1 MKIGLRSWHKNFI
14 ASSNYKII
22 GRTLMGIHTF
32 FWLRNIGIG
41 GRLFLAFVLISSITI
56 VASGLS
62 TNTYLQLSDRLLL
75 LQYQDI
81 PGLDAAARLN
91 DKSRLIVATAP
102 LLVTS
107 DASISREKTMNA
119 LSAAISEM
127 DALMRNLPDYN
138 RYFLELITQIKNSL
152 TLLNQSVERRE
163 NIRLELAKQSSFV
176 FPLFEGLI
184 GQIDQ
189 LDSAPE
195 LEQVIRRLYYFSGL
209 IEKVSNDASFNELDY
224 TFLRLERLGDEI
236 TQYLNALPQ
245 VPQELHQSLLNLIMM
260 SSRQGA
266 LFQLKNEE
274 LDLLYQQSFL
284 LENSQQHIQQ
294 LAAQINQ
301 YTNYT
306 NTSIRGSLEG
316 AIKSI
321 NSSIRNILLLSL
333 ISLSVACAISWFYV
347 RRNVLQRII
356 ELQQNMRAIAS
367 SQLDTQIR
375 IVGHD
380 EVSSMARDLQYFQ
393 QTAREVERTNQILA
407 AEIEERVA
415 AEAQLKAAQN
425 ELVQA
430 GKLAALGQ
438 LGVGITHEI
447 NQPLTAIASHLH
459 TAGRHMEKGQIDKA
473 QNSLDKVRQLLT
485 KITRITKHL
494 KAFARVAGTEL
505 TPVYLETVIQD
516 AIELMSN
523 QIQEQ
528 HCTLNYHPTD
538 SKICVLAE
546 PIRLEQVMVN
556 LISNAVDALSSSPL
570 KRLSITVYEH
580 DDKIM
585 IDVKDTGI
593 GIDED
598 NLGQIFDPFFTQKE
612 VGQGLGLGLSISYNI
627 VQDFGGQIRVTST
640 PENGSRFTL
649 ELKKAE
655 K

>member
-1 MKIGLRSWHKNFI
+1 
-14 ASSNYKII
+14 
-22 GRTLMGIHTF
+22 MGIPAF

-56 VASGLS
+56 VASGLA

-75 LQYQDI
+75 LKYQDI

-91 DKSRLIVATAP
+91 DKSRQIVATAP
-102 LLVTS
+102 MLVTS
-107 DASISREKTMNA
+107 DASISREKTMNE
-119 LSAAISEM
+119 LSAAISDM
-127 DALMRNLPDYN
+127 DSLMRNLPDYN
-138 RYFLELITQIKNSL
+138 RYFLELITQIQNSL

-163 NIRLELAKQSSFV
+163 VIRRELTTQSLLI
-176 FPLFEGLI
+176 FPLFQDLI
-184 GQIDQ
+184 FQVDQ
-189 LDSAPE
+189 LERSAE
-195 LEQVIRRLYYFSGL
+195 LEQVISRLYYFSGL

-224 TFLRLERLGDEI
+224 TFLRLEKLGSEI
-236 TQYLNALPQ
+236 AQYLTLLPQ
-245 VPQELHQSLLNLIMM
+245 VPLPLRQSLLDLLTM
-260 SSRQGA
+260 SSRQGE

-321 NSSIRNILLLSL
+321 NNSIRNILLLSL

-356 ELQQNMRAIAS
+356 ELQRNMRAIAS
-367 SQLDTQIR
+367 SQLDTKIR

-393 QTAREVERTNQILA
+393 QTAIEVEKTNQTLA

-459 TAGRHMEKGQIDKA
+459 TAGRHMEKGQVDKA
-473 QNSLDKVRQLLT
+473 QNSLDKIGLLLT

-505 TPVYLETVIQD
+505 TPVCLDTVIQD
-516 AIELMSN
+516 AIELMSS
-523 QIQEQ
+523 QIIEQ
-528 HCTLNYHPTD
+528 HCTLDYQANSASLY
-538 SKICVLAE
+538 VLAE

-556 LISNAVDALSSSPL
+556 LISNAVDALSSAPV
-570 KRLSITVYEH
+570 KQLSIKVYEQ
-580 DDKIM
+580 DDRIM
-585 IDVKDTGI
+585 IDVNDTGI
-593 GIDED
+593 GIEESQ
-598 NLGQIFDPFFTQKE
+598 LEQIFDPFFTQKE

-627 VQDFGGQIRVTST
+627 IQDFGGQIRVSST
-640 PENGSRFTL
+640 PEAGSRFTL

>member
-1 MKIGLRSWHKNFI
+1 
-14 ASSNYKII
+14 
-22 GRTLMGIHTF
+22 MGIPTL

-56 VASGLS
+56 VASGLA

-75 LQYQDI
+75 LKLQDI

-107 DASISREKTMNA
+107 DASISRENTMNA

-163 NIRLELAKQSSFV
+163 VIRLELTKQSSFV

-184 GQIDQ
+184 AQVDQ
-189 LDSAPE
+189 LDRTPE
-195 LEQVIRRLYYFSGL
+195 LEQVMRRLYYFSGL

-236 TQYLNALPQ
+236 TQYLNELPQ
-245 VPQELHQSLLNLIMM
+245 VPQELHQSLLHLIMM

-407 AEIEERVA
+407 AQIEERVA

-459 TAGRHMEKGQIDKA
+459 TAGRHMEQGQIDKA
-473 QNSLDKVRQLLT
+473 QNSLEKIRQLLT

-505 TPVYLETVIQD
+505 TPVCLEMVIQD

-528 HCTLNYHPTD
+528 HCTLSYQPTD
-538 SKICVLAE
+538 SKIFVLAE

-570 KRLSITVYEH
+570 KQLSIIVYEH

-593 GIDED
+593 GIEED
-598 NLGQIFDPFFTQKE
+598 NLDQIFDPFFTQKE

-640 PENGSRFTL
+640 PEDGSRFTL

>member
-1 MKIGLRSWHKNFI
+1 
-14 ASSNYKII
+14 
-22 GRTLMGIHTF
+22 MGIPTF

-56 VASGLS
+56 VASGLA

-75 LQYQDI
+75 LKLQDI

-107 DASISREKTMNA
+107 DASISRENTMNA
-119 LSAAISEM
+119 LSSAISEM

-163 NIRLELAKQSSFV
+163 VIRLELAKQSSFV

-184 GQIDQ
+184 GQVDQ
-189 LDSAPE
+189 LDRTPE
-195 LEQVIRRLYYFSGL
+195 LEQVMRRLYYFSGL

-236 TQYLNALPQ
+236 TQHLNTLPQ

-459 TAGRHMEKGQIDKA
+459 TAGRHMEQGQIDKA
-473 QNSLDKVRQLLT
+473 QNSLDKIRQLLT

-505 TPVYLETVIQD
+505 TPVCLEMVIQD

-528 HCTLNYHPTD
+528 HCTLSYQPTD
-538 SKICVLAE
+538 SKIFVLAE

-570 KRLSITVYEH
+570 KQLSILVYEH

-593 GIDED
+593 GIEED
-598 NLGQIFDPFFTQKE
+598 NLDQIFDPFFTQKE

-640 PENGSRFTL
+640 PEDGSRFTL

>member
-1 MKIGLRSWHKNFI
+1 
-14 ASSNYKII
+14 
-22 GRTLMGIHTF
+22 MGIPTF

-56 VASGLS
+56 VASGLA

-75 LQYQDI
+75 LKYQDI

-91 DKSRLIVATAP
+91 DKSRQIVATAP
-102 LLVTS
+102 MLVTS
-107 DASISREKTMNA
+107 DASISREKTMNE
-119 LSAAISEM
+119 LSAAISDM
-127 DALMRNLPDYN
+127 DSLMRNLPDYN
-138 RYFLELITQIKNSL
+138 RYFLELITQIQNSL

-163 NIRLELAKQSSFV
+163 VIRRELTTQSLLI
-176 FPLFEGLI
+176 FPLFQDLI
-184 GQIDQ
+184 FQVDQ
-189 LDSAPE
+189 LERSAE
-195 LEQVIRRLYYFSGL
+195 LEQVISRLYYFSGL

-224 TFLRLERLGDEI
+224 TFLRLEKLGSEI
-236 TQYLNALPQ
+236 AQYLTLLPQ
-245 VPQELHQSLLNLIMM
+245 VPLPLRQSLLDLLTM
-260 SSRQGA
+260 SSRQGE

-321 NSSIRNILLLSL
+321 NNSIRNILLLSL

-356 ELQQNMRAIAS
+356 ELQRNMRAIAS
-367 SQLDTQIR
+367 SQLDTKIR

-393 QTAREVERTNQILA
+393 QTAIEVEKTNQTLA

-459 TAGRHMEKGQIDKA
+459 TAGRHMEKGQVDKA
-473 QNSLDKVRQLLT
+473 QNSLDKIGLLLT

-505 TPVYLETVIQD
+505 TPVCLDTVIQD
-516 AIELMSN
+516 AIELMSS
-523 QIQEQ
+523 QIIEQ
-528 HCTLNYHPTD
+528 HCTLDYQANSASLY
-538 SKICVLAE
+538 VLAE

-556 LISNAVDALSSSPL
+556 LISNAVDALSSAPV
-570 KRLSITVYEH
+570 KQLSIKVYEQ
-580 DDKIM
+580 DDRIM
-585 IDVKDTGI
+585 IDVNDTGI
-593 GIDED
+593 GIEESQ
-598 NLGQIFDPFFTQKE
+598 LEQIFDPFFTQKE

-627 VQDFGGQIRVTST
+627 VQDFGGQIRVSST
-640 PENGSRFTL
+640 PEAGSRFTL

>member
-1 MKIGLRSWHKNFI
+1 
-14 ASSNYKII
+14 
-22 GRTLMGIHTF
+22 MGTPSF
-32 FWLRNIGIG
+32 SWLRNIGIG

-56 VASGLS
+56 VASGMA

-75 LQYQDI
+75 LKQQDI

-91 DKSRLIVATAP
+91 DKSRQIVATAP

-107 DASISREKTMNA
+107 DSSVARTKAMRE
-119 LSAAISEM
+119 LSSAIREM
-127 DALMRNLPDYN
+127 DSLMRNLPDYN
-138 RYFLELITQIKNSL
+138 RYFLELITQISNSL

-163 NIRLELAKQSSFV
+163 VIRQELAKHSLFI
-176 FPLFEGLI
+176 FPLFQDAI
-184 GQIDQ
+184 YQVDQIHPT
-189 LDSAPE
+189 PE
-195 LEQVIRRLYYFSGL
+195 LEAVIHRLYYFSGL

-224 TFLRLERLGDEI
+224 TFLRLEKLGAEI
-236 TQYLNALPQ
+236 AEYLTLLPQ
-245 VPQELHQSLLNLIMM
+245 VPASLQESLFDLLTM

-301 YTNYT
+301 YTNNT
-306 NTSIRGSLEG
+306 NTGIRSSLER

-321 NSSIRNILLLSL
+321 HGSIRNILLLSL
-333 ISLSVACAISWFYV
+333 ISLSIACAISWFYV

-367 SQLDTQIR
+367 SQLDTKIR

-393 QTAREVERTNQILA
+393 ETAIQVEQTNQTLA

-430 GKLAALGQ
+430 GKLAALGK

-459 TAGRHMEKGQIDKA
+459 TAGRHMEKEQVNKA
-473 QNSLDKVRQLLT
+473 QTSLQKISLLLT

-505 TPVYLETVIQD
+505 TPVCLDTVIRD
-516 AIELMSN
+516 AIELMSS
-523 QIQEQ
+523 QIADQNCQ
-528 HCTLNYHPTD
+528 LDYQTNASSLY
-538 SKICVLAE
+538 VLAE

-556 LISNAVDALSSSPL
+556 LISNAVDALSSASL
-570 KRLSITVYEH
+570 KQLSIEVHEQNN
-580 DDKIM
+580 KII
-585 IDVKDTGI
+585 IDVSDTGI
-593 GIDED
+593 GIEESQIE
-598 NLGQIFDPFFTQKE
+598 QIFDPFFTQKE

-627 VQDFGGQIRVTST
+627 IQDFGGQIRVSST
-640 PENGSRFTL
+640 PETGSRFTL
-649 ELKKAE
+649 ELAKAE

>member
-1 MKIGLRSWHKNFI
+1 
-14 ASSNYKII
+14 
-22 GRTLMGIHTF
+22 
-32 FWLRNIGIG
+32 
-41 GRLFLAFVLISSITI
+41 
-56 VASGLS
+56 
-62 TNTYLQLSDRLLL
+62 
-75 LQYQDI
+75 
-81 PGLDAAARLN
+81 
-91 DKSRLIVATAP
+91 
-102 LLVTS
+102 
-107 DASISREKTMNA
+107 
-119 LSAAISEM
+119 
-127 DALMRNLPDYN
+127 
-138 RYFLELITQIKNSL
+138 
-152 TLLNQSVERRE
+152 NQSVERRE
-163 NIRLELAKQSSFV
+163 VIRSELATQSLLI
-176 FPLFEGLI
+176 FPLFQDLI
-184 GQIDQ
+184 FQVDQ
-189 LDSAPE
+189 LDRSAE
-195 LEQVIRRLYYFSGL
+195 LEQVISRLYYFSGL

-224 TFLRLERLGDEI
+224 TFLRLEKLGSEI
-236 TQYLNALPQ
+236 AQYLTLLPQ
-245 VPQELHQSLLNLIMM
+245 VPLPLRQSLLDLLTM
-260 SSRQGA
+260 SSRQGE

-321 NSSIRNILLLSL
+321 NNSIRNILLLSL

-356 ELQQNMRAIAS
+356 ELQRNMRAIAS
-367 SQLDTQIR
+367 SQLDTKIR

-393 QTAREVERTNQILA
+393 QTAIEVEKTNQALA

-459 TAGRHMEKGQIDKA
+459 TAGRHMEKGQVDKA
-473 QNSLDKVRQLLT
+473 QNSLDKIGLLLT

-505 TPVYLETVIQD
+505 TPVCLDAVVQD
-516 AIELMSN
+516 AIELMSS
-523 QIQEQ
+523 QIIDQ
-528 HCTLNYHPTD
+528 HCTLDYQTNSASFY
-538 SKICVLAE
+538 VLAE

-556 LISNAVDALSSSPL
+556 LISNAVDALSSAPV
-570 KRLSITVYEH
+570 KQLSIKVYEL

-585 IDVKDTGI
+585 IDVSDTGI
-593 GIDED
+593 GIEESQ
-598 NLGQIFDPFFTQKE
+598 LEQIFDPFFTQKE

-627 VQDFGGQIRVTST
+627 VQDFGGQIRVSST
-640 PENGSRFTL
+640 PEAGSRFTL

>member
-1 MKIGLRSWHKNFI
+1 
-14 ASSNYKII
+14 
-22 GRTLMGIHTF
+22 MGIPSF
-32 FWLRNIGIG
+32 FGLRNIGIG

-56 VASGLS
+56 VASGLA
-62 TNTYLQLSDRLLL
+62 TNTYLQLSDRLQLL
-75 LQYQDI
+75 KYQDI

-107 DASISREKTMNA
+107 DSKTSREKAMKA
-119 LSAAISEM
+119 LNIAIREM

-163 NIRLELAKQSSFV
+163 VIRLELAKQSLFI
-176 FPLFEGLI
+176 FPLFQSLI
-184 GQIDQ
+184 TQVDKIDHT
-189 LDSAPE
+189 
-195 LEQVIRRLYYFSGL
+195 EQSEHVIRRLYYFSGL

-224 TFLRLERLGDEI
+224 TFLRLERLGDEL
-236 TQYLNALPQ
+236 TQDLDTLPQ
-245 VPQELHQSLLNLIMM
+245 IPHSLRQSLLELILIN
-260 SSRQGA
+260 SRQGT

-306 NTSIRGSLEG
+306 NTSIRASLEG

-321 NSSIRNILLLSL
+321 NNSILNILLLSF
-333 ISLSVACAISWFYV
+333 ISLSIACAISWFYV

-375 IVGHD
+375 IVGND

-393 QTAREVERTNQILA
+393 KTAIEVERTNHILA

-459 TAGRHMEKGQIDKA
+459 TAGRHMEKGQLDNA
-473 QNSLDKVRQLLT
+473 QNSLNKVRQLLT

-505 TPVYLETVIQD
+505 TPVNLDTVIQD
-516 AIELMSN
+516 AIELMSS
-523 QIQEQ
+523 QIQDQ
-528 HCTLNYHPTD
+528 GCTINYQTTTSPI
-538 SKICVLAE
+538 SVLAE

-556 LISNAVDALSSSPL
+556 LISNAVDALSSASVKQL
-570 KRLSITVYEH
+570 AITVYELN
-580 DDKIM
+580 DSVM
-585 IDVKDTGI
+585 IDVKDSGI
-593 GIDED
+593 GIEED
-598 NLGQIFDPFFTQKE
+598 KLEQIFDPFFTQKE

-627 VQDFGGQIRVTST
+627 VQDFGGNIRVAST
-640 PENGSRFTL
+640 PEDGSRFTL

>member
-1 MKIGLRSWHKNFI
+1 
-14 ASSNYKII
+14 
-22 GRTLMGIHTF
+22 MGIPTF
-32 FWLRNIGIG
+32 LRLRNIGIG

-56 VASGLS
+56 VASGLA

-75 LQYQDI
+75 LKHQDI

-91 DKSRLIVATAP
+91 DKSRQIVATAP
-102 LLVTS
+102 MLVTS
-107 DASISREKTMNA
+107 DASISREKTMNE
-119 LSAAISEM
+119 LRVAINEM

-138 RYFLELITQIKNSL
+138 RYFLELIAQIQNSL

-163 NIRLELAKQSSFV
+163 VIRRELATQSLLI
-176 FPLFEGLI
+176 FPLFQDLIFQVGQLEG
-184 GQIDQ
+184 
-189 LDSAPE
+189 SAE
-195 LEQVIRRLYYFSGL
+195 LEQVINRLYYFSAL

-224 TFLRLERLGDEI
+224 TFLRFEKLGSEI
-236 TQYLNALPQ
+236 AQYLTLLPQ
-245 VPQELHQSLLNLIMM
+245 VPLPLRQSLLDLLIM
-260 SSRQGA
+260 SSRQGE

-321 NSSIRNILLLSL
+321 NNSIRDILLLSL
-333 ISLSVACAISWFYV
+333 ISLSIACAISWFYV

-356 ELQQNMRAIAS
+356 ELQRNMRAIAS
-367 SQLDTQIR
+367 SQLDTKIR

-393 QTAREVERTNQILA
+393 KTAIEVEKTNQVLA

-459 TAGRHMEKGQIDKA
+459 TAGRHMEKDQVDKA
-473 QNSLDKVRQLLT
+473 RNSLDKIGLLLT

-505 TPVYLETVIQD
+505 TPVCLDTVIQD

-523 QIQEQ
+523 QIVDQ
-528 HCTLNYHPTD
+528 HCTLDYQTNSASFY
-538 SKICVLAE
+538 VLAE

-556 LISNAVDALSSSPL
+556 LISNGVDALSSAPV
-570 KRLSITVYEH
+570 KQLSIRVYEQ
-580 DDKIM
+580 DERIM
-585 IDVKDTGI
+585 IDVCDTGI
-593 GIDED
+593 GIDESQ
-598 NLGQIFDPFFTQKE
+598 LEQVFDPFFTQKE

-640 PENGSRFTL
+640 PEAGSRFTL
-649 ELKKAE
+649 ELTKAE

>member
-1 MKIGLRSWHKNFI
+1 
-14 ASSNYKII
+14 
-22 GRTLMGIHTF
+22 MGIPTF

-56 VASGLS
+56 VASGLA

-75 LQYQDI
+75 LKYQDI

-91 DKSRLIVATAP
+91 DKSRQIVATAP
-102 LLVTS
+102 MLVTS
-107 DASISREKTMNA
+107 DASISREKTMNE
-119 LSAAISEM
+119 LSAAISDM
-127 DALMRNLPDYN
+127 DSLMRNLPDYN
-138 RYFLELITQIKNSL
+138 RYFLELITQIQNSL

-163 NIRLELAKQSSFV
+163 VIRRELTTQSLLI
-176 FPLFEGLI
+176 FPLFQDLI
-184 GQIDQ
+184 FQVDQ
-189 LDSAPE
+189 LERSAE
-195 LEQVIRRLYYFSGL
+195 LEQVISRLYYFSGL

-224 TFLRLERLGDEI
+224 TFLRLEKLGSEI
-236 TQYLNALPQ
+236 AQYLTLLPQ
-245 VPQELHQSLLNLIMM
+245 VSLPLRQSLLDLLTM
-260 SSRQGA
+260 SSRQGE

-321 NSSIRNILLLSL
+321 NNSIRNILLLSL

-356 ELQQNMRAIAS
+356 ELQRNMRAIAS
-367 SQLDTQIR
+367 SQLDTKIR

-393 QTAREVERTNQILA
+393 QTAIEVEKTNQALA

-459 TAGRHMEKGQIDKA
+459 TAGRHMEKGQVDKA
-473 QNSLDKVRQLLT
+473 QNSLDKIGLLLT

-505 TPVYLETVIQD
+505 TPVCLDTVIQD
-516 AIELMSN
+516 AIELMSS
-523 QIQEQ
+523 QIIEQ
-528 HCTLNYHPTD
+528 HCTLDYQANSASLY
-538 SKICVLAE
+538 VLAE

-556 LISNAVDALSSSPL
+556 LISNAVDALSSAPV
-570 KRLSITVYEH
+570 KQLSIKVYEQ
-580 DDKIM
+580 DDRIM
-585 IDVKDTGI
+585 IDVNDTGI
-593 GIDED
+593 GIEESQ
-598 NLGQIFDPFFTQKE
+598 LEQIFDPFFTQKE

-627 VQDFGGQIRVTST
+627 VQDFGGQIRVSST
-640 PENGSRFTL
+640 PEAGSRFTL

>member
-1 MKIGLRSWHKNFI
+1 
-14 ASSNYKII
+14 
-22 GRTLMGIHTF
+22 MGIPTF
-32 FWLRNIGIG
+32 LRLRNIGIG

-56 VASGLS
+56 VASGLA

-75 LQYQDI
+75 LKYQDI

-91 DKSRLIVATAP
+91 DKSRQIVATAP
-102 LLVTS
+102 MLVTS
-107 DASISREKTMNA
+107 DASISREKTMNE
-119 LSAAISEM
+119 LRVAINEM

-138 RYFLELITQIKNSL
+138 RYFLELMAQIQNSL

-163 NIRLELAKQSSFV
+163 VIRRELATQSLLI
-176 FPLFEGLI
+176 FPLFQDLIFQVGQLEG
-184 GQIDQ
+184 
-189 LDSAPE
+189 SAE
-195 LEQVIRRLYYFSGL
+195 LEQVINRLYYFSAL

-224 TFLRLERLGDEI
+224 TFLRLEKLGSEI
-236 TQYLNALPQ
+236 AQYLTLLPQ
-245 VPQELHQSLLNLIMM
+245 VPLPLRQSLLDLLIM
-260 SSRQGA
+260 SSRQGE

-321 NSSIRNILLLSL
+321 NNSIRDILLLSL
-333 ISLSVACAISWFYV
+333 ISLSIACAISWFYV

-356 ELQQNMRAIAS
+356 ELQRNMRAIAS
-367 SQLDTQIR
+367 SQLDTKIR

-393 QTAREVERTNQILA
+393 KTAIEVEKTNQVLA

-459 TAGRHMEKGQIDKA
+459 TAGRHMEKDQVDKA
-473 QNSLDKVRQLLT
+473 RNSLDKIGLLLT

-505 TPVYLETVIQD
+505 TPVCLDTVIQD
-516 AIELMSN
+516 AIELMSS
-523 QIQEQ
+523 QIVDQ
-528 HCTLNYHPTD
+528 HCTLDYQTNSASLY
-538 SKICVLAE
+538 VLAE

-556 LISNAVDALSSSPL
+556 LISNGVDALSSAPV
-570 KRLSITVYEH
+570 KQLSIRVYEQ
-580 DDKIM
+580 DERIM
-585 IDVKDTGI
+585 IDVCDTGI
-593 GIDED
+593 GIDESQ
-598 NLGQIFDPFFTQKE
+598 LEQIFDPFFTQKE

-640 PENGSRFTL
+640 PEAGSRFTL
-649 ELKKAE
+649 ELTKAE

>member
-1 MKIGLRSWHKNFI
+1 
-14 ASSNYKII
+14 
-22 GRTLMGIHTF
+22 MGIPSF
-32 FWLRNIGIG
+32 SWLRNIGIG

-56 VASGLS
+56 VASGMA

-75 LQYQDI
+75 LKQQDI

-91 DKSRLIVATAP
+91 DKSRQIVATAP

-107 DASISREKTMNA
+107 DSSVARDKAMRELN
-119 LSAAISEM
+119 SAIREM
-127 DALMRNLPDYN
+127 DSLMRNLPDYN
-138 RYFLELITQIKNSL
+138 RYFLELITQISNSL

-163 NIRLELAKQSSFV
+163 VIRQELAKHSLFV
-176 FPLFEGLI
+176 FPLFQDVI
-184 GQIDQ
+184 YQIDQ
-189 LDSAPE
+189 IHSTPE
-195 LEQVIRRLYYFSGL
+195 LEEVIHRLYYFSGL
-209 IEKVSNDASFNELDY
+209 IEKVSNDTSFNELDY
-224 TFLRLERLGDEI
+224 TFLRLEKLGAEI
-236 TQYLNALPQ
+236 AEYLTLLPQ
-245 VPQELHQSLLNLIMM
+245 VPNSLQESLFDLLTM
-260 SSRQGA
+260 SSRQGP

-301 YTNYT
+301 YTNDT
-306 NTSIRGSLEG
+306 NTSIRGSLER

-321 NSSIRNILLLSL
+321 HGSIRNILLLSL
-333 ISLSVACAISWFYV
+333 ISLSIACAISWFYV

-367 SQLDTQIR
+367 SQLDTKIR
-375 IVGHD
+375 ILGHD

-393 QTAREVERTNQILA
+393 KTAIQVEQTNQTLA

-430 GKLAALGQ
+430 GKLAALGK

-459 TAGRHMEKGQIDKA
+459 TAGRHMEKAQMDKA
-473 QNSLDKVRQLLT
+473 QTSLQKISLLLT

-505 TPVYLETVIQD
+505 TPVCLDAVIRD
-516 AIELMSN
+516 AIELMSS
-523 QIQEQ
+523 QIDDQGCQ
-528 HCTLNYHPTD
+528 LDYQM
-538 SKICVLAE
+538 SASSLYVLAE

-556 LISNAVDALSSSPL
+556 LISNAVDALSSAAI
-570 KRLSITVYEH
+570 KRLTIQVYERNNR
-580 DDKIM
+580 IF
-585 IDVKDTGI
+585 IDVTDTGI
-593 GIDED
+593 GIEE
-598 NLGQIFDPFFTQKE
+598 NQIEQIFDPFFTQKE

-627 VQDFGGQIRVTST
+627 VQDFGGQIRVSST
-640 PENGSRFTL
+640 PEIGSRFTL
-649 ELKKAE
+649 EIAKAE
-655 K
+655 Q

>member
-1 MKIGLRSWHKNFI
+1 
-14 ASSNYKII
+14 
-22 GRTLMGIHTF
+22 
-32 FWLRNIGIG
+32 
-41 GRLFLAFVLISSITI
+41 
-56 VASGLS
+56 
-62 TNTYLQLSDRLLL
+62 
-75 LQYQDI
+75 
-81 PGLDAAARLN
+81 
-91 DKSRLIVATAP
+91 VATAP

-107 DASISREKTMNA
+107 DASISRENTMNA
-119 LSAAISEM
+119 LSDAISEM

-163 NIRLELAKQSSFV
+163 VIRLEIAKQSSFV

-184 GQIDQ
+184 DQVDQ
-189 LDSAPE
+189 LDRTPE
-195 LEQVIRRLYYFSGL
+195 LEQVMRRLYYFSGL

-224 TFLRLERLGDEI
+224 TFLRLERLGYEI

-245 VPQELHQSLLNLIMM
+245 VPQKLHQSLLNLIMM
-260 SSRQGA
+260 SSRQGE

-274 LDLLYQQSFL
+274 LDLQYQQSFL

-459 TAGRHMEKGQIDKA
+459 TAGRHMEQGQIGKA
-473 QNSLDKVRQLLT
+473 QNSLDKIRQLLT

-505 TPVYLETVIQD
+505 TPVCLEMVIQD

-528 HCTLNYHPTD
+528 HCTLSYQATD
-538 SKICVLAE
+538 SKIFVLAE

-570 KRLSITVYEH
+570 KQLSIIVYEH

-593 GIDED
+593 GIEED
-598 NLGQIFDPFFTQKE
+598 NLEQIFDPFFTQKE

>member
-1 MKIGLRSWHKNFI
+1 
-14 ASSNYKII
+14 
-22 GRTLMGIHTF
+22 MGNPTF

-56 VASGLS
+56 VASGLA

-75 LQYQDI
+75 LKYQDI

-91 DKSRLIVATAP
+91 DKSRQIVANAP

-107 DASISREKTMNA
+107 DASISREKTMKELN
-119 LSAAISEM
+119 AAINEM

-138 RYFLELITQIKNSL
+138 RYFLELITQIQNSL
-152 TLLNQSVERRE
+152 ALLNQSVERRE
-163 NIRLELAKQSSFV
+163 VIRRELATQSQLI
-176 FPLFEGLI
+176 FPLFQDLI
-184 GQIDQ
+184 AQMDQ
-189 LDSAPE
+189 LERSIE
-195 LEQVIRRLYYFSGL
+195 LGQVINRLYYFSGL

-224 TFLRLERLGDEI
+224 TFLRLEKLGSEI
-236 TQYLNALPQ
+236 AQYLTLLPQ
-245 VPQELHQSLLNLIMM
+245 VPLPLRQSLLDLLTM
-260 SSRQGA
+260 SSRQGE

-306 NTSIRGSLEG
+306 NTSIRGSLED

-333 ISLSVACAISWFYV
+333 ISLSIACAISWFYV

-356 ELQQNMRAIAS
+356 ELQRNMRAIAS
-367 SQLDTQIR
+367 SQLDTKIR

-380 EVSSMARDLQYFQ
+380 EVSSMAKDLQYFQ
-393 QTAREVERTNQILA
+393 QTAIAVEKTNQALA

-447 NQPLTAIASHLH
+447 NQPLTAVASHLH
-459 TAGRHMEKGQIDKA
+459 TAGRHMEKDQVEKA
-473 QNSLDKVRQLLT
+473 QNSLDKISQLLS

-505 TPVYLETVIQD
+505 TPVALDSVIKD
-516 AIELMSN
+516 AIELMSS
-523 QIQEQ
+523 QIIDQC
-528 HCTLNYHPTD
+528 CTLNYHTSSAPLY
-538 SKICVLAE
+538 VLAE

-556 LISNAVDALSSSPL
+556 LISNAVDALSSSSI
-570 KRLSITVYEH
+570 KQLSITVCEQ
-580 DDKIM
+580 DDRVM
-585 IDVKDTGI
+585 IDVTDTGT
-593 GIDED
+593 GIEESQ
-598 NLGQIFDPFFTQKE
+598 LEQIFDPFFTQKE

-627 VQDFGGQIRVTST
+627 IQDFGGQIRVSST
-640 PENGSRFTL
+640 PETGSRFTL
-649 ELKKAE
+649 DLKKAE

>member
-1 MKIGLRSWHKNFI
+1 
-14 ASSNYKII
+14 
-22 GRTLMGIHTF
+22 MGIPTL

-56 VASGLS
+56 VASGLA

-75 LQYQDI
+75 LKYQDI

-91 DKSRLIVATAP
+91 DKSRQIVATAP
-102 LLVTS
+102 MLVTS
-107 DASISREKTMNA
+107 DASISREKTMNE
-119 LSAAISEM
+119 LSAAISDM
-127 DALMRNLPDYN
+127 DSLMRNLPDYN
-138 RYFLELITQIKNSL
+138 RYFLELITQIQNSL

-163 NIRLELAKQSSFV
+163 VIRSELATQSLLI
-176 FPLFEGLI
+176 FPLFQDLI
-184 GQIDQ
+184 FQVDQ
-189 LDSAPE
+189 LDRSAE
-195 LEQVIRRLYYFSGL
+195 LEQVISRLYYFSGL

-224 TFLRLERLGDEI
+224 TFLRLEKLGSEI
-236 TQYLNALPQ
+236 AQYLTLLPQ
-245 VPQELHQSLLNLIMM
+245 VPLPLRQSLLDLLTM
-260 SSRQGA
+260 SSRQGE

-321 NSSIRNILLLSL
+321 NNSIRNILLLSL

-356 ELQQNMRAIAS
+356 ELQRNMRAIAS
-367 SQLDTQIR
+367 SQLDTKIR

-393 QTAREVERTNQILA
+393 QTAIEVEKTNQALA

-459 TAGRHMEKGQIDKA
+459 TAGRHMEKDQVDKA
-473 QNSLDKVRQLLT
+473 QNSLDKIGLLLT

-505 TPVYLETVIQD
+505 TPVCLDAVVKD
-516 AIELMSN
+516 AIELMSS
-523 QIQEQ
+523 QIIDQ
-528 HCTLNYHPTD
+528 HCTLDYQTNSASFY
-538 SKICVLAE
+538 VLAE

-556 LISNAVDALSSSPL
+556 LISNAVDALSSAPV
-570 KRLSITVYEH
+570 KQLSIKVYEL

-585 IDVKDTGI
+585 IDVSDTGI
-593 GIDED
+593 GIEESQ
-598 NLGQIFDPFFTQKE
+598 LEQIFDPFFTQKE

-627 VQDFGGQIRVTST
+627 VQDFGGQIRVSST
-640 PENGSRFTL
+640 PEAGSRFTL

>member
-1 MKIGLRSWHKNFI
+1 
-14 ASSNYKII
+14 
-22 GRTLMGIHTF
+22 MGIPTF
-32 FWLRNIGIG
+32 LRLRNIGIG

-56 VASGLS
+56 VASGLA

-75 LQYQDI
+75 LKHQDI

-91 DKSRLIVATAP
+91 DKSRQIVATAP
-102 LLVTS
+102 MLVTS
-107 DASISREKTMNA
+107 DASISREKTMVE
-119 LSAAISEM
+119 LSAAINEM
-127 DALMRNLPDYN
+127 DSLMRNLPDYS
-138 RYFLELITQIKNSL
+138 RYFLELIAQIQNSL

-163 NIRLELAKQSSFV
+163 VIRRELTRQSRLI
-176 FPLFEGLI
+176 FPLFQEVISQL
-184 GQIDQ
+184 DQ
-189 LDSAPE
+189 LERSPE
-195 LEQVIRRLYYFSGL
+195 LEQVISRLYYFSGL

-224 TFLRLERLGDEI
+224 TFLRLEKLGSEI
-236 TQYLNALPQ
+236 AQYLTLLPQ
-245 VPQELHQSLLNLIMM
+245 VPLVLRQSLLDLLIM
-260 SSRQGA
+260 SSRQGE

-321 NSSIRNILLLSL
+321 NNSIRDILLLSL
-333 ISLSVACAISWFYV
+333 ISLSIACAISWFYV

-356 ELQQNMRAIAS
+356 ELQKNMRAIAS
-367 SQLDTQIR
+367 SQLDTKIR
-375 IVGHD
+375 ILGHD

-393 QTAREVERTNQILA
+393 QTAIEVEKTNQVLA

-447 NQPLTAIASHLH
+447 NQPLTAISSHLH
-459 TAGRHMEKGQIDKA
+459 TAGRHMEKGQVDKA
-473 QNSLDKVRQLLT
+473 QNSLDKIALLLS

-494 KAFARVAGTEL
+494 KAFARVAGAEL
-505 TPVYLETVIQD
+505 TPVCLDTVIQD
-516 AIELMSN
+516 AIELMSS
-523 QIQEQ
+523 QIIDQ
-528 HCTLNYHPTD
+528 HCTLDYQTNSASFY
-538 SKICVLAE
+538 VLAE

-556 LISNAVDALSSSPL
+556 LISNGVDALSSASI
-570 KRLSITVYEH
+570 KQLSIRVYEQ
-580 DDKIM
+580 DERIM
-585 IDVKDTGI
+585 IDVSDTGI
-593 GIDED
+593 GIDGNQLE
-598 NLGQIFDPFFTQKE
+598 QIFDPFFTQKE

-640 PENGSRFTL
+640 PEAGSRFTL
-649 ELKKAE
+649 ELTKAE